1 MNNNPN
7 KSTILLKIMGGLGI
21 TTTVF
26 AMIGGVV
33 IYLSIPSMSVVVK
46 WGLPIFNLAIA
57 IFMIRTRETL
67 THFKLLPQWIQLTWW
82 GALLCNM
89 VMVAIAIVNLYLILK

>member
-7 KSTILLKIMGGLGI
+7 RSIILVKIMGGLGI
-21 TTTVF
+21 TTTVYT
-26 AMIGGVV
+26 MIGGVV
-33 IYLSIPSMSVVVK
+33 MFLVIPSISIVVK
-46 WGLPIFNLAIA
+46 CGLPIFNLAIA

-67 THFKLLPQWIQLTWW
+67 THFKLLPQWIKLTWW